1 MTITLATINL
11 FNYLEPPNAFYQ
23 FDNIY
28 TNEQWQ
34 KKNAWFATKIQQ
46 LNADV
51 IGFQE
56 VFSFAALRQQMNA
69 LGYPH
74 VVCIDSPMIEDDYI
88 YRHPVVALASRYP
101 LTQVS
106 PLQAFLPEQNQAF
119 SFHRIPLHATIE
131 VPKLGAIDVYVVHF
145 KSQRATEAAQ
155 APNNLVEEWQQET
168 LGRWLSTV
176 QRGFEVNLTHQYIIH
191 TRQKTQR
198 PFVLMGDF
206 NKPLHHEEF
215 QGLMSQALYRKPETQ
230 DLLSDYVFYDSWD
243 IYSEATGQMRQATY
257 YAGATGSVLD
267 YILLSADFSPLSTAP
282 KGNVSGYTVLDQHLV
297 NPSFSDDSF
306 STDHA
311 LVAVT
316 ITV

>member
-28 TNEQWQ
+28 SHEQWQ
-34 KKNAWFATKIQQ
+34 RKNAWFTTKIQQ

-74 VVCIDSPMIEDDYI
+74 VVCVDSPNIEDGYI

-101 LTQVS
+101 LIQVS
-106 PLQAFLPEQNQAF
+106 PLQAFLPEQKQAF

-131 VPKLGAIDVYVVHF
+131 VPKIGAIDVYVVHF

-155 APNNLVEEWQQET
+155 TPNNLVEEWQQET

-176 QRGFEVNLTHQYIIH
+176 QRGFEVNLTHQYIVH
-191 TRQKTQR
+191 TRQTTQR

-230 DLLSDYVFYDSWD
+230 EPLSDYVFYDSWD
-243 IYSEATGQMRQATY
+243 IYSKSSEQVRQATH
-257 YAGATGSVLD
+257 YAGASGSVLD
-267 YILLSADFSPLSTAP
+267 YILLSADFSPFTSSY
-282 KGNVSGYTVLDQHLV
+282 KGYVSNYTVFDQHLI
-297 NPSFSDDSF
+297 NPSFADDSF